1 VGIVENK
8 VRTGGMKMKTLV
20 ISIAGLLAVIYLGA
34 IPPATQRTPASGN
47 SHASSKS
54 ESAKA
59 GPKRPGERLA
69 QNRKLSDKLSAIL
82 KQQNPRVTDLQ
93 TASQGFESLCQFVSA
108 VHVSQN
114 LGIPFDRL
122 KSQKQTSGSLAKAIH
137 VLKPDADV
145 NTEVKEASVQAANDL
160 EDSYL
165 VMAYA
170 SSMSM

>member
-1 VGIVENK
+1 
-8 VRTGGMKMKTLV
+8 MKTLV

-47 SHASSKS
+47 SHSASSSKS

-69 QNRKLSDKLSAIL
+69 RNKKLSDKLSAIL

-145 NTEVKEASVQAANDL
+145 NTEVKEASVQAADDL